1 MSRRLGRSSVGH
13 LVVLVGCCAS
23 AALAAVQLA
32 GCGGGDDRPDI
43 AVSGSPEPIETTAP
57 ASSASSTAQGE
68 TPTAA
73 SSEPIELRATQRRE
87 IRTRAT
93 ETATAIS
100 RWDHEF
106 AECVG
111 PTGEG
116 DDSDAT
122 CTHAAW
128 EQLVDQV
135 EIEMYYFLEELRA
148 MPRGPCHDA
157 LAAENDILRAFWH
170 GAAPLDLAWLDEQQ
184 RPPSRFDLD
193 SAVAILRPVPRR
205 IEEAVV
211 TVCAR

>member
-1 MSRRLGRSSVGH
+1 M
-13 LVVLVGCCAS
+13 LVGRCAS
-23 AALAAVQLA
+23 AALAAVLLA
-32 GCGGGDDRPDI
+32 GCGGGDDRPDL
-43 AVSGSPEPIETTAP
+43 AVSGSPQPIETTAP

-73 SSEPIELRATQRRE
+73 SSQPIQLRATQRRE
-87 IRTRAT
+87 IRARAT

-100 RWDHEF
+100 RWDREF
-106 AECVG
+106 TDCVG
-111 PTGEG
+111 PNGDG

-122 CTHAAW
+122 CTHKAW

-135 EIEMYYFLEELRA
+135 EIEMYYLLEHLRA

-193 SAVAILRPVPRR
+193 SAVGILRPVPRR
-205 IEEAVV
+205 IDEAVG
-211 TVCAR
+211 TVCVR

>member
-1 MSRRLGRSSVGH
+1 
-13 LVVLVGCCAS
+13 VLVGRCAS
-23 AALAAVQLA
+23 AALAAVLLA

-43 AVSGSPEPIETTAP
+43 AVSGSPQPIETTAP
-57 ASSASSTAQGE
+57 AASASSTAQGE

-87 IRTRAT
+87 IRRRAT
-93 ETATAIS
+93 ETATAIR
-100 RWDHEF
+100 RWDQEF
-106 AECVG
+106 TACVG
-111 PTGEG
+111 PNGDG
-116 DDSDAT
+116 DDADAT

-128 EQLVDQV
+128 EQLVDRV

-184 RPPSRFDLD
+184 RPPGRFDLD

-205 IEEAVV
+205 IEEAVG
-211 TVCAR
+211 TVCTR